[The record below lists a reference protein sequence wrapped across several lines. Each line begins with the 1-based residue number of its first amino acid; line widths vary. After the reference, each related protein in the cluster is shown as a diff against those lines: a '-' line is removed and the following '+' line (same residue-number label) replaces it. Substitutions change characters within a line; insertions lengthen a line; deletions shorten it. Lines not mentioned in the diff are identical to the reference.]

1 MSNITILLIA
11 VSGGILIG
19 GFIAW
24 TCLKSRL
31 KKVSS
36 ESIDKN
42 KADVASDLP
51 RQIAMLEDDLS
62 KKNSE
67 IESLRNNEKKLIQ
80 ELERK
85 KVDYSRIKDDFEQ
98 SHNLSENNSDN
109 EVIQRLN
116 NEVKTKTKLLQS
128 KEQEIE
134 DLEDDLSSVQR
145 KLSSIQQENEEI
157 TDSLSKVKRQL
168 EVSESNL
175 KETEFELQEMK
186 DEDALKSEAIDFVNT
201 ILNAPNADDNDAI
214 ANSVKVQ
221 KVEDII
227 NDQYIDYLKKYNI
240 TSVSLD
246 ETKKIVSRWANLQ
259 RKSWIKGKKVVAFIG
274 EFSAGKTSIVNRI
287 LSQDDPS
294 CPRLPV
300 SSKATTAIA
309 TYISYGSVFMSQ
321 FTDANGNLKQI
332 DRESF
337 EKVNKDILNR
347 VAVSPVIR
355 HFVIKYNND
364 NLRGLSIL
372 DTPGFSSNDAE
383 DQDRTLEVVNEADAL
398 FWVMDANSGEINRT
412 SLKIIS
418 ENLDDM
424 PLYVIINKSDTKS
437 PGELDKLEAHIRKTM
452 SGAGIDVSGYLR
464 FSQKADIT
472 ELMSV
477 ISQLPD
483 VHNGL
488 DIVKIFTDMKEIH
501 NSLNENLL
509 FLKRNCL
516 EGEEKLD
523 MSYQS
528 MSEIIEK
535 IQDNSDDILE
545 VPQKKDHWFRA
556 SDFRLSEA
564 DYQTLCRLC
573 EEVKDEAGELVGA
586 FDEMKSH
593 LVDHFNNLN
602 ELDESKQKIS
612 GIINLRHQL
621 ENAVK
626 LLDVN
631 LYREILDSYLAQ

>member
-1 MSNITILLIA
+1 ME
-11 VSGGILIG
+11 
-19 GFIAW
+19 
-24 TCLKSRL
+24 R
-31 KKVSS
+31 
-36 ESIDKN
+36 
-42 KADVASDLP
+42 
-51 RQIAMLEDDLS
+51 
-62 KKNSE
+62 
-67 IESLRNNEKKLIQ
+67 RN
-80 ELERK
+80 
-85 KVDYSRIKDDFEQ
+85 VDYSRIKEDLEK
-98 SHNLSENNSDN
+98 SHNQPENNSDN

-116 NEVKTKTKLLQS
+116 NEIKTKNKLLQS

-134 DLEDDLSSVQR
+134 DLEDDLSSVQI
-145 KLSSIQQENEEI
+145 KLSRIQHENEEI

-175 KETEFELQEMK
+175 KETEFELQELK
-186 DEDALKSEAIDFVNT
+186 DEYTLKSEAINFVNT

-452 SGAGIDVSGYLR
+452 SGSGIDVSGYLR

-483 VHNGL
+483 IHNGL
-488 DIVKIFTDMKEIH
+488 EIVKIFTDMKEIH
-501 NSLNENLL
+501 NTLTQDQMS
-509 FLKRNCL
+509 LKRNYFKF
-516 EGEEKLD
+516 EENIGC
-523 MSYQS
+523 SYQS
-528 MSEIIEK
+528 IGEILNK
-535 IQDNSDDILE
+535 IQYNSYDITM
-545 VPQKKDHWFRA
+545 VPQMQHHWF
-556 SDFRLSEA
+556 SEFDFRLSKV
-564 DYQTLCRLC
+564 DYQNLC
-573 EEVKDEAGELVGA
+573 ELCKEVRSDSLELVNDFEG
-586 FDEMKSH
+586 MK
-593 LVDHFNNLN
+593 NNFLDYFICVN
-602 ELDESKQKIS
+602 ELDELKQKIS
-612 GIINLRHQL
+612 GIINLRRQF
-621 ENAVK
+621 ENALK
-626 LLDVN
+626 RLDVN
-631 LYREILDSYLAQ
+631 LYREILDFSYLDK